1 MKYLFF
7 LFICLFS
14 VPLMAQIDITYN
26 DETFTLTTQDS
37 VVLGVYSKNNHAF
50 VFDSDQNVALYE
62 INSKALI
69 TPYMGASFWS
79 LKGTVYA
86 TTRQFAIQ
94 SIKKITQR

>member
-1 MKYLFF
+1 MKTLV
-7 LFICLFS
+7 LLLLCLIS
-14 VPLMAQIDITYN
+14 YSAKAQIDITYN

-37 VVLGVYSKNNHAF
+37 VVMGVYSKNNHAF

-62 INSKALI
+62 INSKTLI
-69 TPYMGASFWS
+69 TPYMGAPFWS